1 MALQSIKPIYLE
13 WVKKTEKKTPESMI
27 DDLTPEFEELNSNIL
42 NGYWDDNQVKDAVV
56 DARHKLLYAKLLYN
70 NNRLKNP
77 DKDWSELDKKF
88 DILNSDMKNI
98 DTYERNNILKNQQ
111 KSLDII
117 SWISVILLPLTV
129 ITGYY
134 GMNFASMGSPST
146 NKGPFSF
153 RYGQIWVFFL
163 FAVSL
168 SITII
173 LLKIF
178 YK

>member
-13 WVKKTEKKTPESMI
+13 WVKKTENKTPADMI
-27 DDLTPEFEELNSNIL
+27 GGLIPEFEKLNSNIL
-42 NGYWDDNQVKDAVV
+42 NGYWNDYQIKDAVKDA
-56 DARHKLLYAKLLYN
+56 RKKLLYAKLLYN
-70 NNRLKNP
+70 NSRLKNP
-77 DKDWSELDKKF
+77 DKDWSDLDKKF
-88 DILNSDMKNI
+88 DILDNDMKNI

-117 SWISVILLPLTV
+117 SWISIILLPLTV

-134 GMNFASMGSPST
+134 GMNFASMGSPSN

-153 RYGQIWVFFL
+153 KYGQLWVFFL
-163 FAVSL
+163 FTISL

-173 LLKIF
+173 LLKTF
-178 YK
+178 Y